1 MVKYRDFRSLMEVE
15 LVEMEMGFQGDELE
29 DLILLLYELCC
40 EILMCFEVL

>member
-1 MVKYRDFRSLMEVE
+1 MEVE

-29 DLILLLYELCC
+29 DLILWLYELCF